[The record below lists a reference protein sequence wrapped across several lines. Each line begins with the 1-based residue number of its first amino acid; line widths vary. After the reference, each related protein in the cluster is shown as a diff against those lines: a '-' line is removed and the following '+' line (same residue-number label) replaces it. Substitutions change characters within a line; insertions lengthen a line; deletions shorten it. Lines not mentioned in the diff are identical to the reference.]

1 MSTTRQ
7 WIPDGMDR
15 GVASAARAYDYLL
28 GGTHHFEADRKL
40 AEQVL
45 SVLPANVMARQ
56 NRDYL
61 QRVVRFLVDSG
72 IRQFIDLGSGL
83 PVMGNVHEV
92 AQQLDPECRVIY
104 VDNEPASVAHS
115 ELILSGAA
123 HTAIVEADV
132 REVTAVLNA
141 DATRRLIDF
150 SRPVGL
156 LMLGV
161 TQFLHD
167 EDDPWAITSAYRE
180 ALPSGSFLAL
190 SCFTWDNDP
199 ETMRNTI
206 EMFRKS
212 GRSPIVPRTRAEVIR
227 LIGDLELLDPGL
239 VFTPQW
245 RPDAVSGDSEE
256 RSNLYAGVAR
266 KP

>member
-15 GVASAARAYDYLL
+15 EVASAARAYDCLL
-28 GGTHHFEADRKL
+28 GGTHHFAADRKL

-45 SVLPANVMARQ
+45 SVLPANIMARQ

-61 QRVVRFLVDSG
+61 QRVVRFLIDCGV
-72 IRQFIDLGSGL
+72 RQFIDLGSGL

-104 VDNEPASVAHS
+104 VDNEPATVAHS
-115 ELILSGAA
+115 GLILSGAA
-123 HTAIVEADV
+123 GTAMVEADV
-132 REVTAVLNA
+132 RDMNAVLGA

-150 SRPVGL
+150 SQPVGL

-161 TQFLHD
+161 TQFLSD
-167 EDDPWAITSAYRE
+167 EDDPWAIISGYRD
-180 ALPSGSFLAL
+180 ALPSGSHLAL

-199 ETMRNTI
+199 ETMQNTI
-206 EMFRKS
+206 DMFREA
-212 GRSPIVPRTRAEVIR
+212 GRSPIVPRTSAEVMR
-227 LIGDLELLDPGL
+227 LIGDFELLEPGL

-245 RPDAVSGDSEE
+245 RPDSTSGDSDE

-266 KP
+266 KA